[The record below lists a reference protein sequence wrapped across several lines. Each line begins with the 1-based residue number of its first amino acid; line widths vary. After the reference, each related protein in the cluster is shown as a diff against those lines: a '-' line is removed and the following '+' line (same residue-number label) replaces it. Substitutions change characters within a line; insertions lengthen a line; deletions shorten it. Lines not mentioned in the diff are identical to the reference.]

1 MQQAGTDDSTWW
13 FHITNQDLD
22 TIEAALSLATTTN
35 TCIALDEDHNW
46 RSNVPTALNLSTPNT
61 SQVIDIDVV
70 QVFRALSAIE
80 NEESAS
86 TIVSSNNQMNTNSHF
101 ILPIS
106 RENSAIRRRVKAQR
120 NLVRT
125 VLLLMG
131 RKMPDMTWSSRLEY
145 LRNKLTEKSI
155 DQSTFAQTIATEVL
169 VHDRHP
175 EISSLN
181 RNSTIHAAHE
191 FNISAAQQKHI
202 PISQSNTVDLGSY
215 IHTHHPHGV
224 VFHHVNPHIHYTTL
238 KSSTQPN
245 HHTLNQNTNNTKPMQ
260 YMDSNLDARNLQHYS
275 IPLNQE
281 AGHNQTNLE
290 NIPDKPTRPTAGAL
304 NLNSSNYIQDP
315 PLSKDTRA
323 ASNKNDQAFLGLGQT
338 EFDMSSIP
346 HVEFDLEDQP
356 SESVQPDQ
364 VTQSSTLSTLQHSNL
379 HDTRYTLSQGSYAP
393 TFSSTHANKSTLQS
407 NTVFQNHPSYTLK
420 TTTDQLPM
428 FKSFISWKSHIAKAK
443 QDRNWVVRQWI
454 LATAFW
460 RKNLLRSYTTHW
472 HYVAVLSANATYFKN
487 QTIQRTILVFWYKK
501 ALVQKRLYC
510 ERLLKSS
517 FTALRQNVNSQHAA
531 VHAFQKQHIIE
542 PIFHFWRTGSRVKRQ
557 RNAQFLR
564 LIRCTVDAKENR
576 MKHISFKIWKG
587 LYKRRHAAR
596 TLLAEYVRNRK
607 LVLIKNAWDRWYH
620 SIRRVQLLEIHRVKS
635 LKFVQHQYLIKWK
648 QRLLNVYKIQTI
660 ADVLVQRKNKLLI
673 FEAFAT
679 WIKWRH
685 ISMAKSICHAKLA
698 ANCNKMLQTVIQF
711 WHKRSR
717 QQKGARKLVDSLEH
731 TIQTNRLRCAWNG
744 LDILLQRSLAFKQTQ
759 KLHFIHIVFNT
770 FNDWRRKSALNK
782 IVRRMRL
789 VGAVKPTFKAWHY
802 YVKSRKEQHS
812 RAIGL
817 RINHH
822 QHVLRVYFK
831 YWYLHTIKSKPLRTS
846 VTMHLK
852 TSQHQ
857 TILHYF
863 CIWRNLMIKKY
874 TLVKTDL
881 RYIKTRETNITRHA
895 FYTWKALA
903 AHRYC
908 LQKLMLEKTTTSS
921 MKTLQCA
928 FKTWRN
934 VLATQNLQKKRA
946 RILVQR
952 MWSQLRCRYDHVACK
967 LPELLVLYELNMKT
981 RICSALIHTWKQRTI
996 FYASQRRSARR
1007 MSRYT
1012 LLRTSL
1018 ESWVSCYRDNMA
1030 SKKNA
1035 IQFSNTKRFISSFKQ
1050 WHTKLLKA
1058 RIKRVH
1064 MLFDNFQNKHRLN
1077 VLRSAYSDWHQN
1089 YSKRYTL
1096 VRRESAVARLFDRKI
1111 KTYVLRLW
1119 ESKYIII
1126 RKQGLMAQSQ
1136 CNFYTQR
1143 LAFSQWLKIWRFKAW
1158 RNKIVRLSRQSHQ
1171 NYLLCDIVK
1180 KWHSFAS
1187 KERILKDKLAAQL
1200 NRVHLRKQRIVLSI
1214 WTCAL
1219 KYRRLEKIKHRIVL
1233 KRQLRIEKIVF
1244 IHWRQVYMAHVA
1256 HCTFSEKAC
1265 RSAFQV
1271 WRRRFFLKDGDRR
1284 ALVLYYNKI
1293 CGLALRKWIFKIRV
1307 GLGPVDLKSIF
1318 NDYIISLQI
1327 LQISLP
1333 QPRFVRTSMVKNSDE
1348 HFALD
1353 SFLRVLYSNKVVV
1366 AMDGV
1371 PQNRP
1376 IKLTNIIKHLSDNS
1390 LRMSSQFGHS
1400 NISSNIPATSYTP
1413 LSQRYYAHGASFIQ
1427 PQKSIATVVS
1437 NADGTV
1443 VAEPRVSISRSLVIL
1458 ARSFTQWHE
1467 MVKAFRT
1474 SSDYVE
1480 RRYNVKLVA
1489 AAFQIWRSNSS
1500 TTRNHVQTMMQFT
1513 VYCQKKLIQR
1523 MFKLWRTRSMHIHAD
1538 MYRATQYDQYK
1549 IHALG
1554 FHIWM
1559 YSTQRW
1565 QMISNA
1571 SAKLHTHRV
1580 LATAYKK
1587 WVVRYRV
1594 IRTTVIE
1601 RKHLEMAD
1609 LWRYKQT
1616 CSHALKTMQVKF
1628 NRVQTLKQLADVHFQ
1643 NRCTR
1648 KYTLKWMVAVIEH
1661 IRLRRLRMQAKYYY
1675 IRKRQASVFLTWYR
1689 QTQLRLNLYHAS
1701 RYLTTRRQS
1710 QALQIWKKKT
1720 VQKRMLHDKLVKL
1733 KKCVVR
1739 FFVFKLGIVFHH
1751 WQKRLHWARLDEK
1764 LYKRERQ
1771 FIAFQISKPKLLLDN
1786 IQSINQWVEQYYHS
1800 NTISNACITKKD
1812 IHTLADLSSAFKH
1825 WKNVTMRN
1833 KSDCF
1838 STQRIV
1844 RGKLKAWA
1852 SHLMIYKK
1860 HALAAIK
1867 KSNSRVL
1874 KRLFIHW
1881 NLKMKSRC
1889 LMNEAI
1895 KVETKIFTHWKITV
1909 QNSRLAKQHYLGR
1922 IFGNWM
1928 NCFQDKQDMKIRAV
1942 QHSHWKMLRHAVQT
1956 WQTRLKQSKKSNHA
1970 LSIVMDRK
1978 THDTSWRFRT
1988 MSDLFVKW
1996 KLLHQRRRF
2005 EMARKMIY
2013 AETWSE
2019 KRLKRKILAAWR
2031 LLCEAANAGL
2041 QPSAELSVIRHC
2053 LGQGNMVIGRL
2064 DPQIETLL
2072 TNTSA
2077 MATLPALNQRSQS
2090 NILLELDD
2098 AILAHRA

>member
-1 MQQAGTDDSTWW
+1 
-13 FHITNQDLD
+13 
-22 TIEAALSLATTTN
+22 
-35 TCIALDEDHNW
+35 
-46 RSNVPTALNLSTPNT
+46 
-61 SQVIDIDVV
+61 
-70 QVFRALSAIE
+70 
-80 NEESAS
+80 
-86 TIVSSNNQMNTNSHF
+86 
-101 ILPIS
+101 
-106 RENSAIRRRVKAQR
+106 
-120 NLVRT
+120 
-125 VLLLMG
+125 
-131 RKMPDMTWSSRLEY
+131 
-145 LRNKLTEKSI
+145 
-155 DQSTFAQTIATEVL
+155 
-169 VHDRHP
+169 
-175 EISSLN
+175 
-181 RNSTIHAAHE
+181 
-191 FNISAAQQKHI
+191 
-202 PISQSNTVDLGSY
+202 
-215 IHTHHPHGV
+215 
-224 VFHHVNPHIHYTTL
+224 
-238 KSSTQPN
+238 
-245 HHTLNQNTNNTKPMQ
+245 
-260 YMDSNLDARNLQHYS
+260 
-275 IPLNQE
+275 
-281 AGHNQTNLE
+281 
-290 NIPDKPTRPTAGAL
+290 
-304 NLNSSNYIQDP
+304 
-315 PLSKDTRA
+315 
-323 ASNKNDQAFLGLGQT
+323 
-338 EFDMSSIP
+338 
-346 HVEFDLEDQP
+346 
-356 SESVQPDQ
+356 
-364 VTQSSTLSTLQHSNL
+364 
-379 HDTRYTLSQGSYAP
+379 
-393 TFSSTHANKSTLQS
+393 
-407 NTVFQNHPSYTLK
+407 
-420 TTTDQLPM
+420 
-428 FKSFISWKSHIAKAK
+428 
-443 QDRNWVVRQWI
+443 
-454 LATAFW
+454 
-460 RKNLLRSYTTHW
+460 
-472 HYVAVLSANATYFKN
+472 
-487 QTIQRTILVFWYKK
+487 
-501 ALVQKRLYC
+501 
-510 ERLLKSS
+510 
-517 FTALRQNVNSQHAA
+517 
-531 VHAFQKQHIIE
+531 
-542 PIFHFWRTGSRVKRQ
+542 
-557 RNAQFLR
+557 
-564 LIRCTVDAKENR
+564 
-576 MKHISFKIWKG
+576 
-587 LYKRRHAAR
+587 
-596 TLLAEYVRNRK
+596 
-607 LVLIKNAWDRWYH
+607 
-620 SIRRVQLLEIHRVKS
+620 
-635 LKFVQHQYLIKWK
+635 
-648 QRLLNVYKIQTI
+648 
-660 ADVLVQRKNKLLI
+660 
-673 FEAFAT
+673 
-679 WIKWRH
+679 
-685 ISMAKSICHAKLA
+685 
-698 ANCNKMLQTVIQF
+698 
-711 WHKRSR
+711 
-717 QQKGARKLVDSLEH
+717 
-731 TIQTNRLRCAWNG
+731 
-744 LDILLQRSLAFKQTQ
+744 
-759 KLHFIHIVFNT
+759 
-770 FNDWRRKSALNK
+770 
-782 IVRRMRL
+782 
-789 VGAVKPTFKAWHY
+789 
-802 YVKSRKEQHS
+802 
-812 RAIGL
+812 
-817 RINHH
+817 
-822 QHVLRVYFK
+822 
-831 YWYLHTIKSKPLRTS
+831 
-846 VTMHLK
+846 MHLK

-895 FYTWKALA
+895 FYTWKALS
-903 AHRYC
+903 AHRYY

-1111 KTYVLRLW
+1111 KT
-1119 ESKYIII
+1119 
-1126 RKQGLMAQSQ
+1126 
-1136 CNFYTQR
+1136 

-1171 NYLLCDIVK
+1171 NSILLLSDLLCDIVK

-1219 KYRRLEKIKHRIVL
+1219 KYRRLEKI
-1233 KRQLRIEKIVF
+1233 
-1244 IHWRQVYMAHVA
+1244 AHVA

-1390 LRMSSQFGHS
+1390 LRTSSQFGHS

-1500 TTRNHVQTMMQFT
+1500 TTRNHVQTMIQFT
-1513 VYCQKKLIQR
+1513 VYCQKKLTQR

-1764 LYKRERQ
+1764 LYERERQ

-1852 SHLMIYKK
+1852 SHL
-1860 HALAAIK
+1860 
-1867 KSNSRVL
+1867 V
-1874 KRLFIHW
+1874 
-1881 NLKMKSRC
+1881 
-1889 LMNEAI
+1889 
-1895 KVETKIFTHWKITV
+1895 FTHWKITV

-1928 NCFQDKQDMKIRAV
+1928 NCFQDKQAKNKPFMLVDIRYENSGCPAFTLENAT
-1942 QHSHWKMLRHAVQT
+1942 SC
-1956 WQTRLKQSKKSNHA
+1956 SSNLA
-1970 LSIVMDRK
+1970 DSLETEK
-1978 THDTSWRFRT
+1978 THDTSWRFRA

-1996 KLLHQRRRF
+1996 KSLHQRRRF